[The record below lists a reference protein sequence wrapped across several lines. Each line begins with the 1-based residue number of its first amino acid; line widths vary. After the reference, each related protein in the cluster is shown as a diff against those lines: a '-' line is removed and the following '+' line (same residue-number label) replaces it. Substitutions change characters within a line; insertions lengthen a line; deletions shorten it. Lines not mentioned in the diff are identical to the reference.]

1 MIILLFLELRGTAF
15 EPFLFNEF
23 TISLLNSIKTF
34 STIVITS
41 LFVTLNPFINS
52 VFIFSFF
59 NSLSILG
66 PPPCTTTID
75 KPN

>member
-1 MIILLFLELRGTAF
+1 M
-15 EPFLFNEF
+15 
-23 TISLLNSIKTF
+23 SLLNSIKTF

-41 LFVTLNPFINS
+41 LLVTLNPLINS
-52 VFIFSFF
+52 VLIFSFF